1 MYIACLYSILIRKDY
16 LGQKYVESKR
26 CFYTLV
32 FNSVSKRRRG
42 ILRYQKR
49 RNLMLYSKRWKSQFC
64 QKFAF
69 MDSLLKR
76 SHAGKCL

>member
-1 MYIACLYSILIRKDY
+1 MYIACLYSILIRTDY

-49 RNLMLYSKRWKSQFC
+49 RNLMLYS
-64 QKFAF
+64 